1 MLKFLRS
8 LWRGISDA
16 EATIDHAPVEPEK
29 RKRHIHTRK
38 LKAAAER
45 HAKPFKVATDGLPRE
60 VMVKPG
66 TFKVVDAPEQA
77 TVTPIKRALR

>member
-1 MLKFLRS
+1 MVPDPEML
-8 LWRGISDA
+8 
-16 EATIDHAPVEPEK
+16 DHVPVEPEK
-29 RKRHIHTRK
+29 KKRHIHARK